1 MSYPNSAHKP
11 MANTWQFPAICVI
24 AKNKLRPWIEQHK
37 NIVKLIQSYRL
48 A

>member
-1 MSYPNSAHKP
+1 MSYPNSTHNP
-11 MANTWQFPAICVI
+11 MANKWQEPAIGVI